1 MAMSRYDE
9 AYFENL
15 ANRANIMYKYL
26 YYNSLSDEMKRTI
39 IDYLDTYFSYY
50 KKYTNMNVRD
60 ENLSRIFSILE
71 GPINEANNQYN
82 LSLNDGKPHP
92 AVDIIKQKLSEFFMQ
107 MDSENISAANSLD
120 KGKSRILNPPGIS
133 GIKLFND
140 ESGFAKSFII
150 ILATILIGII
160 IAVLTIKLK

>member
-1 MAMSRYDE
+1 MSKYDE

-15 ANRANIMYKYL
+15 TIKANIIYKYL
-26 YYNSLSDEMKRTI
+26 YYNSLTDDMKASIT
-39 IDYLDTYFSYY
+39 DYLDTYFSYY

-92 AVDIIKQKLSEFFMQ
+92 AVDIIKQKLTEFFMQ
-107 MDSENISAANSLD
+107 MDSENVSVANSLD
-120 KGKSRILNPPGIS
+120 KGKQRTLNPPGIS

-140 ESGFAKSFII
+140 ENGFAKSFII

>member
-1 MAMSRYDE
+1 MGRYDE

-39 IDYLDTYFSYY
+39 IDYLDTYFLQY

-107 MDSENISAANSLD
+107 MDKENANETGSLE
-120 KGKSRILNPPGIS
+120 KGYTRTLNPPGIS

-140 ESGFAKSFII
+140 ENGFAKSFVI